1 MKKIQKTLCTSIF
14 DVNGIKISIFM
25 QISMLF
31 VYALIFDLHF
41 FYNFHNFAFLENKE
55 GRSLFPRLEYT
66 NEWTPVGRGDPLK
79 DPTYDYMPPVLDRV
93 RYWAEGTSHKNKNDV
108 LLLGVPSKK
117 VSSINKKNNYGPIKR
132 TYFSMPYQ
140 SQFSPPIHNQQPQQQ
155 QYVSSYY
162 FEFFFI
168 NSLNF

>member
-1 MKKIQKTLCTSIF
+1 
-14 DVNGIKISIFM
+14 
-25 QISMLF
+25 MLF
-31 VYALIFDLHF
+31 TFVCALVLICKFS
-41 FYNFHNFAFLENKE
+41 YNFYIFSFLLENKE

-108 LLLGVPSKK
+108 LVLGVPSKK
-117 VSSINKKNNYGPIKR
+117 ISSANKKTNYGPIKR

-140 SQFSPPIHNQQPQQQ
+140 SQFSPPIHNQQSQQQ
-155 QYVSSYY
+155 PYVRQMSKC
-162 FEFFFI
+162 
-168 NSLNF
+168 L